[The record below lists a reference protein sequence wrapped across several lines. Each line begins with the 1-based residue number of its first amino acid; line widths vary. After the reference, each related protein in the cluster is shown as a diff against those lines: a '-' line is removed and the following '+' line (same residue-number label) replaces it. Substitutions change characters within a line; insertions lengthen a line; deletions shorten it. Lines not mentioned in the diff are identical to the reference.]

1 MSCWIALAIACIPA
15 YAGPYES
22 DSASSQSLTD
32 YLHTHRL
39 PLVGAQVLQNDEG
52 DRKVVLYGFVATPFG
67 KTDAVTKARKF
78 LKEPDISVDNRI
90 KIRPELLS
98 LKSKA
103 PSSAAPPSGPSG
115 PQASPE
121 DLQAYKEQQDLEQ
134 LQQQQ
139 QYTQQN
145 PDWVNT
151 MIPLLLLGAAI
162 GLGTLGG
169 GSTGFGYSPYY
180 QPSPYNPPPPPS
192 PYYSTPYP

>member
-1 MSCWIALAIACIPA
+1 MPA
-15 YAGPYES
+15 HAGPYTS
-22 DSASSQSLTD
+22 DSAGSQSLTD

-39 PLVGAQVLQNDEG
+39 PLVGAQVLENDEG

-67 KTDAVTKARKF
+67 KTDAEKKARNF
-78 LKEPDISVDNRI
+78 LKEPGISVDNRI

-98 LKSKA
+98 LKPKA

-121 DLQAYKEQQDLEQ
+121 DLQAYKNQQDPGQ

-145 PDWVNT
+145 PDWVTT

-162 GLGTLGG
+162 GLGALGS
-169 GSTGFGYSPYY
+169 GSTGFGYNPYY
-180 QPSPYNPPPPPS
+180 QPPPSYNPPPQPS
-192 PYYSTPYP
+192 PYYSNPYP